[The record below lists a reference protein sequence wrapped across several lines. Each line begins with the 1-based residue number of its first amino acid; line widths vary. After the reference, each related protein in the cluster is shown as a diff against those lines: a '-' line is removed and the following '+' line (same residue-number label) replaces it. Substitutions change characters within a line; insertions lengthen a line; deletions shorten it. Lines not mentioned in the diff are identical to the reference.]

1 MCRVKLRIWL
11 ISSIIATHFNVLNGA
26 RSTDELDDGFVV
38 TEEYHHEPA
47 DSQGVTPS
55 PLIRNA
61 ENGPLA
67 LPTPT
72 AAAATAET
80 DELVYLGCYEYW
92 SDLLH
97 YNEDFY
103 NYSYLE
109 PPSPSACR
117 TDCKVS
123 TYISIKV
130 QAQFFIKYARK

>member
-1 MCRVKLRIWL
+1 MSRVKLRVWL
-11 ISSIIATHFNVLNGA
+11 VSSVIATHFNLVYGI
-26 RSTDELDDGFVV
+26 RPTHELGYDGFVV
-38 TEEYHHEPA
+38 TDEYHRELA
-47 DSQGVTPS
+47 DSHGLTLS
-55 PLIRNA
+55 PA
-61 ENGPLA
+61 SAKNGPLSTSKA
-67 LPTPT
+67 IKVE
-72 AAAATAET
+72 AEN